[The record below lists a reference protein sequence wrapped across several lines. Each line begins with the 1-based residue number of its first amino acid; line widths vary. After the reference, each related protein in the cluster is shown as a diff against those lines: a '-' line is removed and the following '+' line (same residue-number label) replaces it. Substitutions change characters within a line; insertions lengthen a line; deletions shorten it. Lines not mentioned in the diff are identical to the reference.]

1 MLQLLIRGV
10 NGYWWKASA
19 EEKIEKRTKILS
31 CDNLLIILVNS
42 LLIFIL
48 IKNYIN
54 YINYIRIF
62 K

>member
-31 CDNLLIILVNS
+31 CDNLLIILVDSQVIN
-42 LLIFIL
+42 F
-48 IKNYIN
+48 YIN
-54 YINYIRIF
+54 
-62 K
+62 KELH